1 MDESFDDPFHAPQK
15 SMSPYDV
22 VPDDDISRS
31 RPISRIFSSHSRSSS
46 LSLWR
51 TSHSSQSSLSSDQST
66 KPSVRRSLRENFV
79 SIASRKRRILVVSG
93 ISAAETLRLDGLT
106 RWCEARGE
114 VRSIVRVPNGDLH
127 VDFRDPDVADRVRIS
142 LVACHWQAVTNTPD
156 RCAAYAQWSLLNVS
170 AACSCPGPCR
180 LADDSRS

>member
-15 SMSPYDV
+15 SMSPDDV
-22 VPDDDISRS
+22 VPDDDIPRS
-31 RPISRIFSSHSRSSS
+31 RPISSIFSSHSRASS

-93 ISAAETLRLDGLT
+93 ITATETLRLDGLT

-114 VRSIVRVPNGDLH
+114 VRSIVRMPNGDLH
-127 VDFRDPDVADRVRIS
+127 VDFRDPDVADRVCIY
-142 LVACHWQAVTNTPD
+142 LAACPAVTNTPD
-156 RCAAYAQWSLLNVS
+156 RCAASAQWSLLNVS
-170 AACSCPGPCR
+170 AACSCPGPCP
-180 LADDSRS
+180 LDDDS